1 MKGILSFIADLF
13 TNDIQDWLTGQFGF
27 SGLWLGVTTGFIS
40 ALAALMVAVVIGFC
54 IMVGLAFFDD
64 NKSPDGSDTNQNP

>member
-13 TNDIQDWLTGQFGF
+13 TNDIQDWLAGQFGF

-40 ALAALMVAVVIGFC
+40 VLAAFMVAMVIGVC
-54 IMVGLAFFDD
+54 VMVVLAFFDD
-64 NKSPDGSDTNQNP
+64 NKSSDGSDTKQNP